1 MLNKPLCCPHVS
13 RAGSFEAFP
22 YLTALQVDS
31 SLTIAR
37 DVLVWK
43 RNKTKELVRLPPPH
57 PRLEKAVLGMLHVLL
72 GVLHVPH
79 EWEERALEISAKVTS
94 NRGVMLG
101 VWGTGDSSELRYSTS
116 GHS

>member
-1 MLNKPLCCPHVS
+1 M
-13 RAGSFEAFP
+13 
-22 YLTALQVDS
+22 
-31 SLTIAR
+31 AR

-43 RNKTKELVRLPPPH
+43 RNNTKELVRPPP
-57 PRLEKAVLGMLHVLL
+57 PRFEKAVLAMLHILL

-94 NRGVMLG
+94 NRGVTLG
-101 VWGTGDSSELRYSTS
+101 VWGVGDSSELRYSTS